1 MATSS
6 FDRRIE
12 ITDPEAIKKL
22 AEVIAKEVPKK
33 TLSNH
38 PYTDAEKERSR
49 EILKRYLARSKHI
62 EESKRAAEYA
72 DNTDPFYSEN
82 NIRYL
87 EQKAADYKA
96 NRLCLSEH
104 QLIEDED

>member
-1 MATSS
+1 MSLKPSKKSDANKAWMKK
-6 FDRRIE
+6 RRDKE
-12 ITDPEAIKKL
+12 IPIQ
-22 AEVIAKEVPKK
+22 
-33 TLSNH
+33 
-38 PYTDAEKERSR
+38 
-49 EILKRYLARSKHI
+49 
-62 EESKRAAEYA
+62 AEYA

-104 QLIEDED
+104 QLIEDEE